1 MPGHLVMGSFP
12 MDLLGYFRMLRRRWV
27 LILVLTLLGA
37 AIGTA
42 SGFLGD
48 SSGTGSKHTFYK
60 ATNTLVLDPT
70 SSGAFQSAFTNLDQ
84 IAILTTTG
92 SVPSAVAADIGVDEQ
107 GLTDHIVTTANSA
120 TNTLEITAAEPTS
133 DEAVRVADA
142 FAAQLIAG
150 LQKRDTDRY
159 NAQRTYLS
167 TRIDSLNNTVNGL
180 RAQLAGDPTNQVI
193 AAQLNA
199 AANELGIAYS
209 DFGNLTATGPP
220 TSRLSVLEPAQAVPI
235 NQAEYDSRLNLGA
248 LGQNHLTGGVS
259 ADQPV
264 ISTTQSSGKLNGPVA
279 RGLLGALLGLFCGLG
294 LAILLERLH
303 RRIRAHEDAEEAFG
317 LPVLAEVPKLAR
329 GTRSRSWPRAR
340 LCPEPRRPIER
351 YGRRS
356 SSHWPRK
363 PTNSARVVS
372 TATAASL
379 SSSTSPMIP
388 SW

>member
-1 MPGHLVMGSFP
+1 M
-12 MDLLGYFRMLRRRWV
+12 
-27 LILVLTLLGA
+27 
-37 AIGTA
+37 
-42 SGFLGD
+42 
-48 SSGTGSKHTFYK
+48 
-60 ATNTLVLDPT
+60 
-70 SSGAFQSAFTNLDQ
+70 
-84 IAILTTTG
+84 
-92 SVPSAVAADIGVDEQ
+92 
-107 GLTDHIVTTANSA
+107 
-120 TNTLEITAAEPTS
+120 
-133 DEAVRVADA
+133 ADA

-317 LPVLAEVPKLAR
+317 LPVLAEVPKLAQLDSFQIVGHERASVPSR
-329 GTRSRSWPRAR
+329 GGLSSGTVVDRLRTGRGSRPTARGWCPRRRRHHSLRAR
-340 LCPEPRRPIER
+340 
-351 YGRRS
+351 
-356 SSHWPRK
+356 
-363 PTNSARVVS
+363 AR
-372 TATAASL
+372 
-379 SSSTSPMIP
+379 
-388 SW
+388 